1 MVTMV
6 PPDTGAREGEA
17 GEGESSGSWGGRRK
31 EVVEWDENFKR
42 AEDH

>member
-17 GEGESSGSWGGRRK
+17 GEGESSGSWGEG
-31 EVVEWDENFKR
+31 EEGGES
-42 AEDH
+42 